1 MRHLL
6 LALLLTAVVPTAAGA
21 ARVQV
26 LTSSEGEPYDGAAR
40 ELVAL
45 LEDQGLAAERAGLEG
60 WQPDPQVALVVALG
74 TRAAQAALR
83 APARRPVLG
92 ALLPRDAWEQALVG
106 ATPGAA
112 SALWLDQP
120 FERQLRL
127 LRLVAPH
134 ARKVGALLGPTTIA
148 HRAELE
154 RTAAALGLEL
164 RVRAVAAGE
173 DPARALG
180 ALMDEVDAMLAVPE
194 PAVWNRVT
202 VQPLLLATFRAG
214 KPVFAFSPT
223 YVRAGAVAAV
233 HSTPSQVAQEVA
245 ERVARLRLDGSAP
258 PSSPSRHVARFEV
271 ATNPEVAR
279 ALGLA
284 PGDAAALAARLRA
297 LEDRE

>member
-6 LALLLTAVVPTAAGA
+6 LVLLLTAVVPTAAGA

-26 LTSSEGEPYDGAAR
+26 LTSSDGEPYDGAAR

-45 LEDQGLAAERAGLEG
+45 LEERGLVAERAALDP
-60 WQPDPQVALVVALG
+60 WRPDPEVALVVTLG
-74 TRAAQAALR
+74 TRAAQTALR
-83 APARRPVLG
+83 APSRPPVLA
-92 ALLPRDAWEQALVG
+92 ALLPRDAWEQALAG

-120 FERQLRL
+120 FDRQLRL
-127 LRLVAPH
+127 LRLVAPN
-134 ARKVGALLGPTTIA
+134 ARKVGSVLGPATIA
-148 HRAELE
+148 RRAELE
-154 RTAAALGLEL
+154 RSAAALGLEM
-164 RVRAVAAGE
+164 RVRAVAAGD

-180 ALMDEVDAMLAVPE
+180 ALMDEVDAVLALPE

-214 KPVFAFSPT
+214 KPVLAFSPT

-245 ERVARLRLDGSAP
+245 DRIARLDLDGVAAP
-258 PSSPSRHVARFEV
+258 PLASRHAARFEV
-271 ATNPEVAR
+271 ATNAEVAR
-279 ALGLA
+279 ALGLT

>member
-6 LALLLTAVVPTAAGA
+6 LVLLLTAVVPTAAGA

-26 LTSSEGEPYDGAAR
+26 LTSSDGAPYDAAAR
-40 ELVAL
+40 ELIAL
-45 LEDQGLAAERAGLEG
+45 LEVRGLAAEHAALEP
-60 WQPDPQVALVVALG
+60 WRPDPEVALVVALG
-74 TRAAQAALR
+74 TRAAQAVLR
-83 APARRPVLG
+83 APSRPPVLA
-92 ALLPRDAWEQALVG
+92 ALLPRDAWEQALAG

-120 FERQLRL
+120 FDRQLRL
-127 LRLVAPH
+127 LRLAVPN
-134 ARKVGALLGPTTIA
+134 ARKVGAVLGPATVA
-148 HRAELE
+148 QRPELE
-154 RTAAALGLEL
+154 RTAAAMGLEL
-164 RVRAVAAGE
+164 RVRVVSSGD
-173 DPARALG
+173 DPARTLG
-180 ALMDEVDAMLAVPE
+180 ALMDEVDAVLALPE

-214 KPVFAFSPT
+214 KPVLAFSPT

-245 ERVARLRLDGSAP
+245 DRIARIELGARAPTLP
-258 PSSPSRHVARFEV
+258 PSRYARRFEV

-279 ALGLA
+279 ALGLT